1 MHRDLIVDNM
11 IYDSGTEGDCV
22 WSVDINDR
30 KWTVTVE
37 KNGEIKTES
46 FYGYE
51 PRFGV
56 DAECWVSGSCHSC
69 PRSNGGFRVVY
80 EPIVF

>member
-22 WSVDINDR
+22 WSVDINGR

-56 DAECWVSGSCHSC
+56 DVEDA
-69 PRSNGGFRVVY
+69 NRV
-80 EPIVF
+80 EELLERFIREFESSR